1 MAQQTKIINAFLGL
15 LSNYSQSDEEIL
27 GVDMSPGFIRVAR
40 LEFNDEKWT
49 VLNLIERSI
58 DTDPSLPLIDQ
69 SNIYTDTLKDIVK
82 KEKIK
87 TKNVAI
93 SIPVSNAII
102 KVIEMPSMTDNEIK
116 SAIEYESLWEN
127 IVSISED
134 LSQYAIFHQV
144 IKRHIDTNTMDLLFV
159 ASKASDISTYN
170 KIIKNAG
177 LETII
182 IDVKCFATRN
192 SFDIGAQDNEQTLTE
207 ATAIVE
213 FGSFENYLL
222 IVKEGAPHITDIFV
236 KDSDTKDL
244 ERGSFNDNELEEFF
258 NRYSMQVKQILSA
271 YETKY
276 LSGRIKTLY
285 VISDIDNIRNYLEM
299 LANSLTDLNIV
310 FYDPF
315 SYLSISGKEK
325 DLANEHKNR
334 SVFTAAIGLATRS
347 LDIFGYYKYTTGV
360 KNINLLPDRSK
371 IKKKKQANVLLR
383 LLIIAILL
391 ISIGIG
397 TIQYLILSN
406 EKSTL
411 LKQVDPYE
419 QLKSELSEKK
429 SKLAKNFA
437 EKKRLN
443 ANLRFGEKITTNQMQ
458 LRDFFNDMGSSIPK
472 STWLN
477 TVKYKSDN
485 SVEIV
490 GYAINDESILNYIT
504 NLSKSREVEDVALKT
519 MELKTFDNET
529 VRERYEVK
537 AFKLVAHLKPPRKK
551 DKDNFN
557 IKGSKQ

>member
-1 MAQQTKIINAFLGL
+1 MTQQTKIINAFLDL
-15 LSNYSQSDEEIL
+15 LSKYSHADEEIL
-27 GVDMSPGFIRVAR
+27 GVDMSPGFVRVAR
-40 LEFNDEKWT
+40 LEFKDEKWI
-49 VLNLIERSI
+49 VLNLIERLI
-58 DTDPSLPLIDQ
+58 DTDPNLPLIDQ
-69 SNIYTDTLKDIVK
+69 SNIYTDTLKDILE

-102 KVIEMPSMTDNEIK
+102 KVIEMPSMTDNEIQ

-127 IVSISED
+127 IVRISED
-134 LSQYAIFHQV
+134 LSQYTIFHQV
-144 IKRHIDTNTMDLLFV
+144 IKRHVKTNTMDLLFV
-159 ASKASDISTYN
+159 ASKVSDISTYN

-192 SFDIGAQDNEQTLTE
+192 AFDIGVPDNGKTLTE

-222 IVKEGAPHITDIFV
+222 IVKDGAPHITDIFV

-244 ERGSFNDNELEEFF
+244 ERGSFNDDELEEFF
-258 NRYSMQVKQILSA
+258 NRYSMQVMQILSA

-285 VISDIDNIRNYLEM
+285 VISDINNIRNYLEI
-299 LANSLTDLNIV
+299 LANSLSDLNII

-315 SYLSISGKEK
+315 SHLSISGKEK
-325 DLANEHKNR
+325 DLVDKHKNR

-383 LLIIAILL
+383 LLIIVILL
-391 ISIGIG
+391 ISVGIG
-397 TIQYLILSN
+397 AIQYLILSN

-411 LKQVDPYE
+411 LKRVAPYE
-419 QLKSELSEKK
+419 QLKSELSEKQA
-429 SKLAKNFA
+429 KLAKNFA

-443 ANLRFGEKITTNQMQ
+443 ANLKFGEKVTTNQVQ

-477 TVKYKSDN
+477 TVQYKSDN

-490 GYAINDESILNYIT
+490 GYAINDASILNYIS
-504 NLSKSREVEDVALKT
+504 NLSKSSEVKDITLKT

-529 VRERYEVK
+529 VKKRYEVK
-537 AFKLVAHLKPPRKK
+537 AFKLVAKLKPPRKK
-551 DKDNFN
+551 DKDKSN
-557 IKGSKQ
+557 IEGGK